1 MRVRKFTASN
11 YARALDTVKRE
22 LGEDALIISSRSLK
36 PSSPGA
42 PGEVEITAAIDYA
55 PVENWESLG
64 NRKSNASDPEPNFWS
79 NDSLDLSSLLMS
91 LASQSE
97 KARFLGLEKSQLGI
111 FQQMT
116 QNGVDDKL
124 AGKIIEKAGN
134 SDEINGDS
142 QYHGISKLLTRVMD
156 CAGPLQ
162 LAPGKQKRVALVGPT
177 GAGKTTT
184 IAKLAADF
192 SLRQKKK
199 VALISLDT
207 YRMGAFDQ
215 LRIYGDIMK
224 IPTEL
229 AADKYEFQE
238 CVKKHGDKDL
248 ILIDT
253 MGRSH
258 QDAGYASELKE
269 IFETVGNVETHLV
282 ASISS
287 HEKMLNA
294 VYQQLA
300 PLGLDRALFTKLDE
314 GLNFGALLNF
324 SLRTRLPFSYFTSG
338 QRVPEDIEI
347 ANQKKV
353 IRLIFN

>member
-1 MRVRKFTASN
+1 MRVRKFISSS

-22 LGEDALIISSRSLK
+22 LGEDALIISSRCIK
-36 PSSPGA
+36 PARPGV

-55 PVENWESLG
+55 PVENWQSMG
-64 NRKSNASDPEPNFWS
+64 NNKPGTNEPDPHFWN
-79 NDSLDLSSLLMS
+79 NDSLDLPSLVMS
-91 LASQSE
+91 MASQSE
-97 KARFLGLEKSQLGI
+97 RARLLGLDKSQLGI

-116 QNGVDDKL
+116 GNGVDEKL
-124 AGKIIEKAGN
+124 AGKIIGKAGRAA
-134 SDEINGDS
+134 SETNGELNKD
-142 QYHGISKLLTRVMD
+142 ITKLLTRVMD
-156 CAGPLQ
+156 CAGPVQ
-162 LAPGKQKRVALVGPT
+162 LIEGSQKRVALVGPT

-215 LRIYGDIMK
+215 LKIYGDIMQ

-229 AADKYEFQE
+229 AADKYEFQSS
-238 CVKKHGDKDL
+238 VKKHSDKDL

-258 QDAGYASELKE
+258 QDTGYAAELKE
-269 IFETVGNVETHLV
+269 IFATVGNVETHLV
-282 ASISS
+282 ASIASQ
-287 HEKMLNA
+287 EKILNA
-294 VYQQLA
+294 VHRQLA

-314 GLNFGALLNF
+314 GLNFGSLLNF

>member
-1 MRVRKFTASN
+1 MRVRKFISSS
-11 YARALDTVKRE
+11 YARALDTVKHE
-22 LGEDALIISSRSLK
+22 LGEDALIISSRCIK
-36 PSSPGA
+36 PARPGM

-55 PVENWESLG
+55 PVQNWENIG
-64 NRKSNASDPEPNFWS
+64 NGKSNASDPDPNFWN
-79 NDSLDLSSLLMS
+79 NDSLDLPSLVMS

-97 KARFLGLEKSQLGI
+97 RAHLLGLDKSQFGI

-116 QNGVDDKL
+116 QSGVDEKL

-134 SDEINGDS
+134 SCAKDS
-142 QYHGISKLLTRVMD
+142 NKRDQDITKLLTRVMD
-156 CAGPLQ
+156 CAGPVQ
-162 LAPGKQKRVALVGPT
+162 LTEGSQKRVALVGPT

-215 LRIYGDIMK
+215 LKIYGDIMQ

-229 AADKYEFQE
+229 AADKYEFQSSI
-238 CVKKHGDKDL
+238 KKHQDKDL

-258 QDAGYASELKE
+258 QDAGYAAELKE
-269 IFETVGNVETHLV
+269 IFETVGKVETHLV

-287 HEKMLNA
+287 QEKILNA
-294 VYQQLA
+294 VHKQLA

-314 GLNFGALLNF
+314 GLNFGSLLNF